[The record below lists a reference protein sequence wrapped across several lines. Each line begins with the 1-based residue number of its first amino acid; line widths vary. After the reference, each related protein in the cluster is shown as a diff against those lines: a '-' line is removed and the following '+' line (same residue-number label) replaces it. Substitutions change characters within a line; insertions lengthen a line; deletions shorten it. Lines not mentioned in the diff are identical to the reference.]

1 MTIDGEKFHLKQS
14 SIERHVHTAM
24 LNDSQNQSISEIEK
38 RISLEDFD
46 FSLPKDDVEAP
57 PALFIPSDIS
67 IRDKKQRKRCT
78 NVIFLFTTVLALL
91 IGISLGF
98 YANSRWG
105 NKIFHSE
112 ALTEVD
118 LPDEASAE
126 TPIEDVVT
134 EVDILPEEAL
144 TEGPIDDVV
153 ETPIEDVLQ
162 EIFIVKT
169 ACLTEAD
176 CKERMIQ
183 GYGQFIAGDFF
194 PVTGCFSKDG
204 DLYWGNLH
212 MADEVAMELN
222 STFSPSEVEDVSC
235 LTHEAPT
242 KFEDDTPLTDN
253 EIAAYND
260 TMKDVNFIEAK
271 CLTEADCEERMSDG
285 YDKFEVGNFPL
296 SGCFSKDGIL
306 YWGTGENFDQSMDLD
321 AFFQSGDVEGVF
333 CLTYETPND
342 EMNAMHGE
350 ADIAAIENDLSLA
363 EEMENSPEV
372 QPKLEC
378 LTETDCKE
386 QMSRGYEMFEVG
398 DFPLSGCFAKD
409 RILYWGTG
417 ETFDE
422 SMDLDAFFQG
432 GGAVEGVLC

>member
-1 MTIDGEKFHLKQS
+1 
-14 SIERHVHTAM
+14 M
-24 LNDSQNQSISEIEK
+24 LNKDAYTANAHIQSITEIEK

-46 FSLPKDDVEAP
+46 FSEPKYDNDVVAQP
-57 PALFIPSDIS
+57 TIFMPSDIS
-67 IRDKKQRKRCT
+67 IQAKKQRKTCS

-105 NKIFHSE
+105 NKVFHSK

-126 TPIEDVVT
+126 TPIEDAVPKVDKLPEEISDVTPVEDVVMKWEDHVSSEEFEHET
-134 EVDILPEEAL
+134 LTEDVVQEVDI
-144 TEGPIDDVV
+144 
-153 ETPIEDVLQ
+153 
-162 EIFIVKT
+162 VKT
-169 ACLTEAD
+169 VCLTEAD

-183 GYGQFIAGDFF
+183 GYGQFITGDFF
-194 PVTGCFSKDG
+194 PVEGCFSMDG

-212 MADEVAMELN
+212 MVDVDEEAMKTNN
-222 STFSPSEVEDVSC
+222 STFFHEGVEVEDVFC
-235 LTHEAPT
+235 LTHITPT
-242 KFEDDTPLTDN
+242 KAEDDTPLTEND
-253 EIAAYND
+253 IAAYNNA
-260 TMKDVNFIEAK
+260 MKDVNFIEAK
-271 CLTEADCEERMSDG
+271 CLTEADCEEQMTEG

-306 YWGTGENFDQSMDLD
+306 YWGTGENFDQSMDLE

-342 EMNAMHGE
+342 EIDVMQE
-350 ADIAAIENDLSLA
+350 ESLA
-363 EEMENSPEV
+363 EEMANGYNIPMQEVLPE
-372 QPKLEC
+372 LEC
-378 LTETDCKE
+378 LTEIDCEE
-386 QMSRGYEMFEVG
+386 QMSRGYEKFEVG

-409 RILYWGTG
+409 GILYWGTG
-417 ETFDE
+417 ETFNE

-432 GGAVEGVLC
+432 GDVEGVYC

>member
-1 MTIDGEKFHLKQS
+1 
-14 SIERHVHTAM
+14 M
-24 LNDSQNQSISEIEK
+24 LNEDTYAANARIQSITEIEK

-46 FSLPKDDVEAP
+46 FSEPKNDVED
-57 PALFIPSDIS
+57 PSAIFTPNDSS
-67 IRDKKQRKRCT
+67 IRAKKQRKTCS
-78 NVIFLFTTVLALL
+78 NVIFFFTTVLALS

-118 LPDEASAE
+118 LPDEASNE
-126 TPIEDVVT
+126 TPIEDVVMKWEDNHPLEDVDVHVSSEELYET
-134 EVDILPEEAL
+134 LTEDVVQEVDIDIIK
-144 TEGPIDDVV
+144 TEC
-153 ETPIEDVLQ
+153 E
-162 EIFIVKT
+162 
-169 ACLTEAD
+169 TEAD

-183 GYGQFIAGDFF
+183 GYGKFIAGNF
-194 PVTGCFSKDG
+194 PVMGCFSKDG

-212 MADEVAMELN
+212 MGDEVAMETN
-222 STFSPSEVEDVSC
+222 STFFHEGVEVEEVLC
-235 LTHEAPT
+235 LTHVAPT
-242 KFEDDTPLTDN
+242 KAEDGTPLTDN
-253 EIAAYND
+253 DIAAYND

-271 CLTEADCEERMSDG
+271 CLTEADCEERMSEG

-333 CLTYETPND
+333 CLTYETPNN
-342 EMNAMHGE
+342 EMDVMHGE
-350 ADIAAIENDLSLA
+350 ADVAAIENTIKELDD
-363 EEMENSPEV
+363 EMDAMHGEV
-372 QPKLEC
+372 HPKLEC
-378 LTETDCKE
+378 LTEKDCEE
-386 QMSRGYEMFEVG
+386 QMSQGYEMFEVG

-432 GGAVEGVLC
+432 GGAVEGVFC